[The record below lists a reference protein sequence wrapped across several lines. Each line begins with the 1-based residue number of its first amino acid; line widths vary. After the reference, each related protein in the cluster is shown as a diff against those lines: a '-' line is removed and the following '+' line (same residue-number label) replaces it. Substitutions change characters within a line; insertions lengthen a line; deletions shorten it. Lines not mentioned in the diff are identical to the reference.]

1 MQPKILRAEFSQS
14 KSDPRIAE
22 TTAFPHKRLWNRRT
36 NMKEFCRH
44 WNSEIP
50 MALGI

>member
-1 MQPKILRAEFSQS
+1 MQPKILRAGFSQW

-22 TTAFPHKRLWNRRT
+22 ITAFPQKRLWNRRT

-50 MALGI
+50 MALRI